1 MEKEATQGNLH
12 PMKKFF
18 QRHRSTAQFATALP
32 FIGPTLIGFTFF
44 VLGPVIASLI
54 LSFTSWDLLTTP
66 KWVGLQNYQFMF
78 SNKLFW
84 KVILNTFIYVILY
97 VPAALIIPLLA
108 ALLLNRR
115 LKGITIF
122 RSIYFLPAVTST
134 VAVALAWMWLY
145 NPQYGVINYLLNL
158 IGIEGPRWLASPRWA
173 MPALA
178 IMGVWKIIG
187 YNMVIY
193 LAALQGVPEDY
204 YEAAGIDGANGI
216 SKFFNITLPLI
227 SPTAFF
233 ILIISIINSF
243 QVFEQTYVM
252 TQGGPAY
259 STMAIA
265 FHIYQ
270 QAFSFHKMGYAS
282 ALAYVLFFLTL
293 VVSLIQLRLQ
303 KKWVFY
309 S

>member
-1 MEKEATQGNLH
+1 MEQTATHIYAPPKVNFLR
-12 PMKKFF
+12 
-18 QRHRSTAQFATALP
+18 RHKRLAQFVEALP

-44 VLGPVIASLI
+44 VLGPVLASLV
-54 LSFTSWDLLTTP
+54 LSFTSWDLISP
-66 KWVGLQNYQFMF
+66 PQWIGLENYKFMF
-78 SNKLFW
+78 TNNLFW
-84 KVILNTFIYVILY
+84 RVIKNTFLYLILY
-97 VPAALIIPLLA
+97 VPAALVLPLLA

-115 LKGITIF
+115 LRGITIF
-122 RSIYFLPAVTST
+122 RSIYFLPVITST

-145 NPQYGVINYLLNL
+145 NPEYGVINFFLNL
-158 IGIEGPRWLASPRWA
+158 VGIDGPRWLASPRWA
-173 MPALA
+173 MIALV
-178 IMGVWKIIG
+178 IMSVWKIIG

-193 LAALQGVPEDY
+193 LAGLQGVPDDY
-204 YEAAGIDGANGI
+204 YEAASIDGANGLQ
-216 SKFFNITLPLI
+216 KFFSITLPMI

-243 QVFEQTYVM
+243 QVFEQTYVL

-259 STMAIA
+259 STLTIA

-270 QAFSFHKMGYAS
+270 QAFSFHNMGYAS

-293 VVSLIQLRLQ
+293 GVSLIQLWLQ